1 MERAQDKS
9 AQEQGESSRSLHARE
24 DGSRKGEYQGLNESG
39 EFQRREEERSRLP
52 GEFARPIL
60 ENEGLHPGSLTA
72 GGRPREKDK
81 VEDVDVDGDFSGEKE
96 NMTRG
101 KRRGR
106 GSQLPRRFHLRE
118 EEGLNLPGD
127 FDVRDG
133 EDKGS

>member
-1 MERAQDKS
+1 MPGDA

-24 DGSRKGEYQGLNESG
+24 DGSRKGEYQGLNEPG

-60 ENEGLHPGSLTA
+60 KNEGLQLGSLTA
-72 GGRPREKDK
+72 GGWPREKEK

-101 KRRGR
+101 KRRVR
-106 GSQLPRRFHLRE
+106 GSQLPRRFHPRE

-127 FDVRDG
+127 IDARDG